1 MNWEQIVMQQK
12 ESGQTT
18 KEFCEHHGINR
29 ATFYYWKKKLS
40 EHSSFIRVK
49 SEEISSGLELVYP
62 NGVRLKIA
70 HGANLADLKR
80 LIDV

>member
-29 ATFYYWKKKLS
+29 ATFYT
-40 EHSSFIRVK
+40 
-49 SEEISSGLELVYP
+49 G
-62 NGVRLKIA
+62 
-70 HGANLADLKR
+70 KR
-80 LIDV
+80 S